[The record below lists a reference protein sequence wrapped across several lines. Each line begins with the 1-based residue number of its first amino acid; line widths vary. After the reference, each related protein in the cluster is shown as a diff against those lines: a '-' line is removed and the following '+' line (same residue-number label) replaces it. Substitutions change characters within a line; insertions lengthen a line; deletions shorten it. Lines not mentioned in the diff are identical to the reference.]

1 MTTFSTRTVQ
11 AIAVWIAVFAF
22 SSAPAVAGPSAFVE
36 RAAQLSFGYSAL
48 YNPGLAF
55 GLGIEL
61 PIDLPFPVDFSL
73 GADLKYAGS
82 FGGDLIA
89 KALIFPA
96 LGGNP
101 PIGLAVAVKLSLL
114 QAYGTFGV
122 RFGLG
127 PVVSFDFSPLVVSAS
142 LMPSLGW
149 PGFSLDLGLGVRYYL
164 DPLAI
169 EAALEWATWG
179 DLRITLGLR
188 YLF

>member
-1 MTTFSTRTVQ
+1 MTTTSTRAARTV
-11 AIAVWIAVFAF
+11 AVWIAVLSF
-22 SSAPAVAGPSAFVE
+22 SSIPALAGPSAFVE

-48 YNPGLAF
+48 NNPGLAF
-55 GLGIEL
+55 GIGIEL
-61 PIDLPFPVDFSL
+61 PIDLPFPIDFSL

-82 FGGDLIA
+82 FQGDLTA

-101 PIGLAVAVKLSLL
+101 PIGLAAAVKLSLL
-114 QAYGTFGV
+114 QAYGIFGL

-127 PVVSFDFSPLVVSAS
+127 PLFSFDFSPLVVSLS

-149 PGFSLDLGLGVRYYL
+149 PGFSLDLGLGLRYYL
-164 DPLAI
+164 DPIAI

-179 DLRITLGLR
+179 DLRATLGLR